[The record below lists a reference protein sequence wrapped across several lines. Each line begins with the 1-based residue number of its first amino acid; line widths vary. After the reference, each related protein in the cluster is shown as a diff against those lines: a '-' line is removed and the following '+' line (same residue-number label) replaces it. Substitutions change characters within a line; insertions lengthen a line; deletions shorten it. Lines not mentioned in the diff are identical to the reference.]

1 MLRDLATLIE
11 DLQRG
16 MQAAAGRALS
26 GVRIAK
32 AEMTLPVDTALVLK
46 GSSCTLLA
54 DVVAVVVFNRVSR
67 IDPHNITD
75 IKSGRRLGSALQ
87 A

>member
-1 MLRDLATLIE
+1 MLRDLATVIE

-54 DVVAVVVFNRVSR
+54 DVARNPADASWLQSR
-67 IDPHNITD
+67 
-75 IKSGRRLGSALQ
+75 SRLTLVWGEVPTEAPP
-87 A
+87 